1 MRRSVFLLVQNDVL
15 RTQIKAVEEAISKSV
30 GIASK
35 SNLFFRS
42 EALLHRLEQ
51 ALAIPKGNNT
61 RRNPETLGDDD
72 G

>member
-1 MRRSVFLLVQNDVL
+1 MRRSVFLLAKNDVL
-15 RTQIKAVEEAISKSV
+15 RTQIKAVEDAISESV

-42 EALLHRLEQ
+42 EALLDRLEQ
-51 ALAIPKGNNT
+51 ALAIPKGNKA
-61 RRNPETLGDDD
+61 RRNPETAEDDD